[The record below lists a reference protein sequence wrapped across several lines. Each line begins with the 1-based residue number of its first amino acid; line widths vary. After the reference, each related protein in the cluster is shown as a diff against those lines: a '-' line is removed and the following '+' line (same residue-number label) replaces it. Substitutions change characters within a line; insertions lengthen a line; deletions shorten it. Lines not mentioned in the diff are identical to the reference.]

1 MLSFDLVNFICMVI
15 NILIIFL
22 LTKKFLFGRV
32 NDIIEKRREEISD
45 SYAAADKVTKEAQ
58 QTKKDY
64 EYNTALFEKEKS
76 EMMADARKEADE
88 KSTAIVEKANA
99 DAAEIIKNAHAEAAY
114 IKSLA
119 ELDRD
124 KQVEEVVFDVAA
136 RLAGQAITEEANSD
150 LYDKFLSQATGRETG
165 SER

>member
-1 MLSFDLVNFICMVI
+1 MVI